1 MGKKKK
7 KSIKSKSNVQDY
19 LIQGLIDLAV
29 AIITAIVVKLL
40 D

>member
-1 MGKKKK
+1 MGKKNK
-7 KSIKSKSNVQDY
+7 KSTKSQSNVSDY